1 MSTIRKKHEPAF
13 KAKVAIEAA
22 KQTKTIPEI
31 ASEFSIHPTQ
41 VKNWKDILET
51 HAKELYTNTK
61 RKKDTEKD
69 EKIQELYKQV
79 GKLTLQAEWL
89 KKKLGIEDE

>member
-1 MSTIRKKHEPAF
+1 MSNIRKRHEPAF

-41 VKNWKDILET
+41 VKNWKETLEKT
-51 HAKELYTNTK
+51 AKELFTN
-61 RKKDTEKD
+61 KKGKKETEKD
-69 EKIQELYKQV
+69 ERIQELYKQV
-79 GKLTLQAEWL
+79 GKLTLQKEWL